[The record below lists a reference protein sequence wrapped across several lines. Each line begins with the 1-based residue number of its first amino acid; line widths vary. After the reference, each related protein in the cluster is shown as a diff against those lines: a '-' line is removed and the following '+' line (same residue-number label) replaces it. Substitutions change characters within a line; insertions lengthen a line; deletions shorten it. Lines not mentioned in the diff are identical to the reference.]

1 MLTTLSH
8 LAPGG
13 QRTCLY
19 VQPFCQLFH
28 SSWPVLIPV
37 TNGALVAVCDLG
49 TRVGTV
55 KKQILFLSV
64 PPTGSLVFYVAF
76 VSERVLSNI

>member
-1 MLTTLSH
+1 M
-8 LAPGG
+8 
-13 QRTCLY
+13 
-19 VQPFCQLFH
+19 
-28 SSWPVLIPV
+28 IPV

-64 PPTGSLVFYVAF
+64 PPTGGLVFYAAF
-76 VSERVLSNI
+76 VSERFLSNMCCYNFLVFPVLLSLVTEMPETLQSP